1 MAEGPALRGRDEF
14 WKVNDTAALG
24 GAVKGTSGQPI
35 LQRLVALFWILSYRF
50 RVNVWVEYVD
60 SHGNWSDGISRLFAA
75 DPFVAAHGFQIAQMK
90 FEVAWLLSAYPEL
103 WRDSRRFD
111 S

>member
-1 MAEGPALRGRDEF
+1 M
-14 WKVNDTAALG
+14 
-24 GAVKGTSGQPI
+24 KGTSGQPI

-60 SHGNWSDGISRLFAA
+60 SHSNWSDGISRLFAA